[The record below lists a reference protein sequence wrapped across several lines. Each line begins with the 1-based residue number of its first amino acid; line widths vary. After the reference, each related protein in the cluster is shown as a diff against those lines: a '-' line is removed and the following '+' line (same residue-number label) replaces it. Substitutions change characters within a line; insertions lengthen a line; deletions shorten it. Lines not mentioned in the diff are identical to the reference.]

1 MVRSFVARHPVGLG
15 VTKGGGKFMQLSRGG
30 VNGFWRAGSIV
41 GTYTSAQEKTRVDLL
56 ALSSLELHFTIAVA
70 QKVAAGRLERLIRR
84 TAAHQAGWADF
95 AHTKPKEGK
104 FRQKSKK

>member
-1 MVRSFVARHPVGLG
+1 MRP
-15 VTKGGGKFMQLSRGG
+15 SRGG

-70 QKVAAGRLERLIRR
+70 RKVATGRLERLWSGCRGSIGR
-84 TAAHQAGWADF
+84 AGEYWF
-95 AHTKPKEGK
+95 IQ
-104 FRQKSKK
+104 R